1 MGGHETPQCTQT
13 DTNAYLRLGSNK
25 FIKNNQLHHAR
36 QTSRKNRAEDVFNC
50 DMDRSDPVML
60 NYVEDL
66 LVARREKSKHEVPA
80 EVLALMRDPLPGEAD
95 FVPEEVNPQPVE
107 VEPEVEEGFLL
118 DMLLDI

>member
-1 MGGHETPQCTQT
+1 
-13 DTNAYLRLGSNK
+13 
-25 FIKNNQLHHAR
+25 
-36 QTSRKNRAEDVFNC
+36 
-50 DMDRSDPVML
+50 MDRSDPVML

-118 DMLLDI
+118 DMLIDI